1 MAWWALFAATIAVG
15 LSATPDLLD
24 WSASLAVRSPLLPR
38 LIDRLEGPVPP
49 AERPEALLR
58 AGLLERLQQADRRW
72 LPRTEP
78 LPGGGTRYIYA
89 RRPGEPALSI
99 PELQALIASPP
110 SHAAEQRAIV
120 ALLGGLGRIGVRLQL
135 AEPRKT
141 GAAAEW
147 DHSRRTLRIAPAA
160 LQQGSLDFARMLN
173 HEAIHVA
180 QSCAAGHLRAR
191 PHRLGLPA
199 GDDPTI
205 ERQISDPIYA
215 GASAWESDL
224 EREAY
229 SQQNRLGQG
238 EALLY
243 RHCSPTA

>member
-1 MAWWALFAATIAVG
+1 MAWWALLGAALALG
-15 LSATPDLLD
+15 LAATPDLLD

-38 LIDRLEGPVPP
+38 LIDQLEGPVPP

-58 AGLLERLQQADRRW
+58 AGLLARLSASDRQW
-72 LPRTEP
+72 LPRSEP
-78 LPGGGTRYIYA
+78 LPGGGTRYTYA
-89 RRPGEPALSI
+89 RRPGEPELSI
-99 PELQALIASPP
+99 SQLRALIAAPP
-110 SHAAEQRAIV
+110 RYDAERQSIV
-120 ALLGGLGRIGVRLQL
+120 SLLSALERSGVRLQV

-160 LQQGSLDFARMLN
+160 LNQRSPDFVRMLN

-191 PHRLGLPA
+191 PHRLGPA
-199 GDDPTI
+199 TASDPAI
-205 ERQISDPIYA
+205 ERQIRDPIYA
-215 GASAWESDL
+215 GASAWEHDL

-229 SQQNRLGQG
+229 AQQDLLGRG
-238 EALLY
+238 EALL
-243 RHCSPTA
+243 RQHCRPL